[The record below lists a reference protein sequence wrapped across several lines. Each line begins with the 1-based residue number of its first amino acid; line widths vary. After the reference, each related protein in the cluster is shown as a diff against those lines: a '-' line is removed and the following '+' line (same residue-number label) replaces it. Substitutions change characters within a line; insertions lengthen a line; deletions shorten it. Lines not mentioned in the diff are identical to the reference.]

1 MSRREI
7 MWLLALT
14 AVSLIVLALT
24 GGFAPDIV
32 PDTAGYLD
40 IGSFSD
46 ALAQPR
52 VPFYGPLIEVLD
64 EGSGKFAIVPALQT
78 AFFIIAIWV
87 LVLEL
92 RGFGLSGLAALS
104 VGAALLFSNSLLLV
118 GRTIHP
124 ELPAIACALLAFAGT
139 VRLAGPNTQGW
150 AIALIFAGAGC
161 SYLLRPSLLPLIFVL
176 PIVYA
181 ALRALRGERPFTAW
195 AGTILLAAAL
205 PFLVVA
211 SIRAIAVGDFN
222 IVSFGGY
229 QMSGMATLMLSEPV
243 VARLPADQRALGAS
257 LLTAR
262 KAAEDSGRVIGVPL
276 NSSNE
281 RSFVSAALAYF
292 DVFARTYDRMMPL
305 VREQRRPGESWVA
318 FNRRL
323 MGFSLA
329 VVFAAPGRYAAWVV
343 GASQRL
349 LGHGVIANLPL
360 MLAAIVFI
368 VAGAIRLFVYRTA
381 HIVALKPMDVPVM
394 LLLAGAWLLAA
405 GALTV
410 LVTFP
415 ATRYIDTANLLLAP
429 LAIYGAARMVAPR

>member
-7 MWLLALT
+7 MWRLALT
-14 AVSLIVLALT
+14 VVSLIVLALA

-40 IGSFSD
+40 VGSFPD
-46 ALAQPR
+46 ALAKPR
-52 VPFYGPLIEVLD
+52 LPFYGPLIAALD
-64 EGSGKFAIVPALQT
+64 DGSGTFAIVPALQT
-78 AFFIIAIWV
+78 AFFILATWV
-87 LVLEL
+87 FVIEL
-92 RGFGLSGLAALS
+92 RRFGLSGLAVLS
-104 VGAALLFSNSLLLV
+104 VTAALLFSNSVLLV

-124 ELPAIACALLAFAGT
+124 ELPAIACALLAIAGT
-139 VRLAGPNTQGW
+139 VRLAGPNARGW
-150 AIALIFAGAGC
+150 AILLVLAGAGC

-181 ALRALRGERPFTAW
+181 AMRALRGERPFTAW
-195 AGTILLAAAL
+195 TGSILLAAAL

-211 SIRAIAVGDFN
+211 GIRAIAVGDFN

-305 VREQRRPGESWVA
+305 VGEQRRPGESWVA

-323 MGFSLA
+323 MNFSLA

-368 VAGAIRLFVYRTA
+368 VGGAIRLFVYRTA
-381 HIVALKPMDVPVM
+381 QLAALKPMDVPVM

-429 LAIYGAARMVAPR
+429 IAIYGAARMVARP